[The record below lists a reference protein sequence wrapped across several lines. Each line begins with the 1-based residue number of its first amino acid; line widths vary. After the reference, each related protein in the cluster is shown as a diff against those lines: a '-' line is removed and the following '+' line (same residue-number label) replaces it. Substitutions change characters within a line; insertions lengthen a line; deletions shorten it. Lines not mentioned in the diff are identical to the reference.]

1 MNFLKFYK
9 KVQFEMANPSPPL
22 QRPERI
28 SPGTFVTEMKNVKRY
43 TNSARSNRAYDKSKP
58 SVSKMSSLPS
68 INGQPSYT
76 NINFGRVK
84 SGGEIEFDQGK
95 LDQTYELLVNE
106 IVKLKADIR
115 PIRHYY
121 LKLKDRLLFQSKCT
135 VDSNMNLLLSEN
147 YPDLIRA
154 IGDGGTFSALIENY
168 QAEIDDNVDRID
180 ELKNYFSSFKVV
192 KLSCEVDKER
202 NELIQMQET
211 LKDYRS
217 KRKQIEKELMLLRQS
232 ENINKIDSQR
242 NAMKEAIL
250 SLSKAEQ
257 RNKKLKDSLLRLEN
271 ELILTP
277 KPSFDSST
285 QQGNQKKNNSFS
297 YLPQQYQEAFN
308 EIGALNRELSEKRD
322 LYLSKCEK
330 LIATRNQQLIDLQ
343 LLDKLTNKKENQ
355 MNPRLKNLNRNN
367 KSEPF
372 PISEPTERP
381 NTGRNRKSIE
391 SQQNHL
397 DQQVDETIEEEESD
411 EGENDD
417 IALILMKTSNDKPK
431 GEELQEIPT
440 DDENFDDNGNAG
452 INIDD

>member
-1 MNFLKFYK
+1 
-9 KVQFEMANPSPPL
+9 MANPSPPL

-28 SPGTFVTEMKNVKRY
+28 SPVTFVTEMKNVKRY

-58 SVSKMSSLPS
+58 SVRKMSSLPS
-68 INGQPSYT
+68 ISGQPSYT
-76 NINFGRVK
+76 NITFGRGK

-217 KRKQIEKELMLLRQS
+217 KRKQIEKELISLRQS
-232 ENINKIDSQR
+232 ENINKIDNQR

-277 KPSFDSST
+277 KPSFDST
-285 QQGNQKKNNSFS
+285 QQGHSKKNNSFS

-308 EIGALNRELSEKRD
+308 EIDALNRELSEKRD

-355 MNPRLKNLNRNN
+355 TNPRLKNLNRNN

-372 PISEPTERP
+372 PISEPTDRP

-391 SQQNHL
+391 SQQNHIE
-397 DQQVDETIEEEESD
+397 QQDEIIEEEEYD
-411 EGENDD
+411 EGENVE
-417 IALILMKTSNDKPK
+417 IAQILMKTNDKPK

-440 DDENFDDNGNAG
+440 DDENSDDNGNAG